1 MNKSLFE
8 IIAEML
14 GLKDANPNLATL
26 TTTSKTSIW
35 RQVFETVA
43 FAIWNFQEATNL
55 HLQEIEDKIRNQK
68 VSSLKWYRTES
79 LRFQYGFDL
88 INENDGFRPDYYD
101 VETDSWIIATDEQV
115 ENSKVVKYAAV
126 GRNIVNNRALI
137 LIKIATEENEEIV
150 PVSDNVGIAFTK
162 FIEEIQPTG
171 DVVQI
176 INYKPDILFPQ
187 FKVCYDPLILLPNG
201 QSILLGNVFPVQEA
215 IRKFMKNLPFNGELS
230 VQKLEEII
238 LNVTGV
244 VDLQK
249 LQVESK
255 WIVPTGGD
263 AEGYGLF
270 QPIQISKIPK
280 SGHFKIE
287 NWSGIQ
293 YIIKIAEE

>member
-14 GLKDANPNLATL
+14 GLKASNPNLAVL
-26 TTTSKTSIW
+26 NSTSKTSIW
-35 RQVFETVA
+35 RQLFESVA
-43 FAIWNFQEATNL
+43 FAVWNFQEAAKL
-55 HLQEIEDKIRNQK
+55 HMAEIEDKIRNQK
-68 VSSLKWYRTES
+68 VPSLKWYRTEA

-101 VETDSWIIATDEQV
+101 VETDSWIIATDEQI
-115 ENSKVVKYAAV
+115 ENSKMIKYAAV
-126 GRNIVNNRALI
+126 ARNIVNNRALI
-137 LIKIATEENEEIV
+137 LIKIATEESEEIV
-150 PVSDNVGIAFTK
+150 PVSDNVGVAFTK
-162 FIEEIQPTG
+162 FIEEIQPGG

-201 QSILLGNVFPVQEA
+201 QSILLGNVFPVQDA
-215 IRKFMKNLPFNGELS
+215 IKKFMKNLPFNGELS

-238 LNVTGV
+238 LNVAGV

-255 WIVPTGGD
+255 WIIPTGGD
-263 AEGYGLF
+263 ADGYGLF
-270 QPIQISKIPK
+270 QPIQIAKIPK

-287 NWSGIQ
+287 DWRGIQ
-293 YIIKIAEE
+293 YIIKTPEE